1 MPRTP
6 DASMVTAFAR
16 VNATVPT
23 APEKKSRTFD
33 APLRQG
39 YLAAT
44 LLSTQEGRS
53 IVYSQS
59 VLAIPAWKSPQFY
72 NGRFFVK

>member
-6 DASMVTAFAR
+6 DASMVTTFVR

-23 APEKKSRTFD
+23 APEKKSASFD
-33 APLRQG
+33 APLKQG
-39 YLAAT
+39 YLASVLRAT
-44 LLSTQEGRS
+44 LEGKS

-59 VLAIPAWKSPQFY
+59 VLALPSWKSPQF

>member
-1 MPRTP
+1 
-6 DASMVTAFAR
+6 MVTTFAR

-23 APEKKSRTFD
+23 DPVKKSRTFD
-33 APLRQG
+33 APLKQG
-39 YLAAT
+39 YLSAT
-44 LLSTQEGRS
+44 LRSTQEGQS

-59 VLAIPAWKSPQFY
+59 VLALPPWRSPQF

>member
-6 DASMVTAFAR
+6 DASFVTQFRR

-23 APEKKSRTFD
+23 DPVKKSRTFE
-33 APLRQG
+33 APLKQG
-39 YLAAT
+39 YLSAV
-44 LLSTQEGRS
+44 LRSTQEGQS
-53 IVYSQS
+53 IVKSQS
-59 VLAIPAWKSPQFY
+59 VLEIPQWKSPQF

>member
-6 DASMVTAFAR
+6 DASMATTFVR

-23 APEKKSRTFD
+23 DPVKKSASFA
-33 APLRQG
+33 APIKQG
-39 YLAAT
+39 FLSAT
-44 LLSTQEGRS
+44 LRSTQEGQS
-53 IVYSQS
+53 IVRSQS
-59 VLAIPAWKSPQFY
+59 VLAIPAWESPQF

>member
-6 DASMVTAFAR
+6 DASFVTQFAR

-23 APEKKSRTFD
+23 DPVKKSRTFV
-33 APLRQG
+33 APTKQG
-39 YLAAT
+39 YLSAV
-44 LLSTQEGRS
+44 LRSTDEGRN
-53 IVYSQS
+53 IVFRQS
-59 VLAIPAWKSPQFY
+59 VLALPEWKSPQF